1 MKRKLG
7 IAISPDHS
15 YFANEEAYIKK
26 ASEFGFSRI
35 FMSLLE
41 ITGKKEEVITKFR
54 KLTKLAKE
62 LNYEVILDVSPA
74 IFNLLGISYDDLL
87 LKSTC

>member
-1 MKRKLG
+1 
-7 IAISPDHS
+7 
-15 YFANEEAYIKK
+15 
-26 ASEFGFSRI
+26 
-35 FMSLLE
+35 MSLLE
-41 ITGKKEEVITKFR
+41 ITGKKEEVIAKYQ

>member
-7 IAISPDHS
+7 IAIYPDYS
-15 YFANEEAYIKK
+15 DFASDKVYIKK

-41 ITGKKEEVITKFR
+41 ITGEKKEVIAKYQ
-54 KLTKLAKE
+54 KLTKLVKA